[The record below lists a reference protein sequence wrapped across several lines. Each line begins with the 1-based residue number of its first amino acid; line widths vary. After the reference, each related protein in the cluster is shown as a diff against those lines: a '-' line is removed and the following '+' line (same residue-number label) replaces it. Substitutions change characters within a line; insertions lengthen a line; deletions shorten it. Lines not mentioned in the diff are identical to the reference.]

1 MGPLIPLGALLLVV
15 LATSRRSSAAP
26 VAQPPQA
33 SPDFSPLCGPYPA
46 LSNGWRPVCTAPDPG
61 LTQPT
66 SLVVPSRVVLW
77 IQEGRRAHE
86 DETNMAVVEA
96 EVVAQSVGISPPVY
110 TLRLV
115 RVINTYRMLPGAV
128 LPPVGTLWNG
138 VRAAFV
144 DPIGVAGAVAQYGGP
159 SPGTPGTV
167 ATGPGTGTP
176 DSGTRGPG
184 GPGGNRPPEQFP
196 GEGGQQFEEGL
207 TNNPAVAGWNA
218 SVGACGG
225 GMPFPVPMYYGNP
238 YAQPMVG
245 YYPQQYGYYGRRA
258 A

>member
-26 VAQPPQA
+26 AAPANTFDV
-33 SPDFSPLCGPYPA
+33 SPNCGPYPA
-46 LSNGWRPVCTAPDPG
+46 LSNGWRPICTDPDPG
-61 LTQPT
+61 FTRPT
-66 SLVVPSRVVLW
+66 SLTVPSRVVLW
-77 IQEGRRAHE
+77 IQEGRRALA
-86 DETNMAVVEA
+86 DEMNMAVVEA
-96 EVVAQSVGISPPVY
+96 EVVAQSVGVSPPVY
-110 TLRLV
+110 TLRLI
-115 RVINTYRMLPGAV
+115 RVIQSYRMLPGAV
-128 LPPVGTLWNG
+128 LPPAGTLWNG

-144 DPIGVAGAVAQYGGP
+144 DPIGVTGAVAQYGGA
-159 SPGTPGTV
+159 GATPGTV
-167 ATGPGTGTP
+167 ATGPGTGT
-176 DSGTRGPG
+176 GTTNGGARGPG
-184 GPGGNRPPEQFP
+184 GPGGNRPPEPFP

-245 YYPQQYGYYGRRA
+245 YYPPQYGYYGRRA

>member
-26 VAQPPQA
+26 VAPPA
-33 SPDFSPLCGPYPA
+33 NTLDTSPTCGPYPA
-46 LSNGWRPVCTAPDPG
+46 LSNGWRPICTDPDPG
-61 LTQPT
+61 FTRPT

-77 IQEGRRAHE
+77 IQEGRRGLA
-86 DETNMAVVEA
+86 DEVNMAVVEA
-96 EVVAQSVGISPPVY
+96 EVVAQSVGVSPPVY
-110 TLRLV
+110 SLRLV
-115 RVINTYRMLPGAV
+115 RIIQSYRMLPGTV

-138 VRAAFV
+138 VRASFV
-144 DPIGVAGAVAQYGGP
+144 DPIGVAGAVAQYGGAAP
-159 SPGTPGTV
+159 AGPV
-167 ATGPGTGTP
+167 ATGPGTGP
-176 DSGTRGPG
+176 GETRGPG

-196 GEGGQQFEEGL
+196 GEGQQFEEGL